1 MLEYDKLDLEN
12 VIFKIRERDDFA
24 FAELVR
30 RYTPMMNKLISSFFS
45 DKISY
50 DEAFSEACVALH
62 KASLTYKL
70 EIVGVTFGLYAR
82 ICVKRRLSDL
92 YSSSDSLD
100 IAEDLDVDKLSIGSN
115 VESMLLLKERV
126 QSFILCAREILS
138 DYEYRVFMLYIQG
151 YDTDYMCKA
160 LSRDKKSVENAKAR
174 MLKILRAE
182 SKRFADIK

>member
-1 MLEYDKLDLEN
+1 MQEYAELDVEN
-12 VIFKIRERDDFA
+12 LIIKVRERDDLA
-24 FAELVR
+24 FAALVK
-30 RYTPMMNKLISSFFS
+30 RYTPMINKLISWFSS
-45 DKISY
+45 DKITY

-92 YSSSDSLD
+92 YSAANSLD
-100 IAEDLDVDKLSIGSN
+100 IAEDFDVEKLSVGSN

-126 QSFILCAREILS
+126 QSFISCAREILS

-151 YDTDYMCKA
+151 YDTDSMCEA

-174 MLKILRAE
+174 MLKVLRAQ
-182 SKRFADIK
+182 SDKFADI

>member
-1 MLEYDKLDLEN
+1 MLEYDNLEVEN
-12 VIFKIRERDDFA
+12 LIIKVRERDDFA

-30 RYTPMMNKLISSFFS
+30 RYTPMVNKLISGFS
-45 DKISY
+45 SDTVSY

-92 YSSSDSLD
+92 YSAKDSLTTD
-100 IAEDLDVDKLSIGSN
+100 EEFDVDKISVGSN

-126 QSFILCAREILS
+126 QSFISCAREILS
-138 DYEYRVFMLYIQG
+138 DYEYRVFILYIQG
-151 YDTDYMCKA
+151 YDTDSMCEL

-174 MLKILRAE
+174 MLKTLRSE
-182 SKRFADIK
+182 SKKFADI

>member
-1 MLEYDKLDLEN
+1 MLEYDKLDVEN
-12 VIFKIRERDDFA
+12 LILKVRLRDDFA

-30 RYTPMMNKLISSFFS
+30 RYTPMLNKLIAGFSS
-45 DKISY
+45 DTVSY

-92 YSSSDSLD
+92 YSAAESLD
-100 IAEDLDVDKLSIGSN
+100 IAEDFDVENLSVGSN

-126 QSFILCAREILS
+126 QSFISCAREILS

-151 YDTDYMCKA
+151 YDTDSMCEA

-174 MLKILRAE
+174 MLKALRSE
-182 SKRFADIK
+182 SQRFADI

>member
-1 MLEYDKLDLEN
+1 MQEYAKLDLEN
-12 VIFKIRERDDFA
+12 LILKVRERNDFA
-24 FAELVR
+24 FAELLK
-30 RYTPMMNKLISSFFS
+30 RYTPMINKLISGFSS

-50 DEAFSEACVALH
+50 DEAFSEASVALH

-70 EIVGVTFGLYAR
+70 ENVGVTFGLYAR

-92 YSSSDSLD
+92 YSASEPFDL
-100 IAEDLDVDKLSIGSN
+100 AENYDVERLSVASN

-126 QSFILCAREILS
+126 QSFISCAREILS

-151 YDTDYMCKA
+151 YDTDSMCEA

-174 MLKILRAE
+174 MLKTLRAQ
-182 SKRFADIK
+182 SQRFADI

>member
-1 MLEYDKLDLEN
+1 MLEYDKLDVEN
-12 VIFKIRERDDFA
+12 LIIKVRERDDFA
-24 FAELVR
+24 FAELVK
-30 RYTPMMNKLISSFFS
+30 RYTPMINKLITGFSSDS
-45 DKISY
+45 VTY

-92 YSSSDSLD
+92 YSTSESLN
-100 IAEDLDVDKLSIGSN
+100 IADDFDVENISVGSN

-126 QSFILCAREILS
+126 QSFITCAREILS

-151 YDTDYMCKA
+151 YDTDSMCKV

-174 MLKILRAE
+174 MLKTLRSE
-182 SKRFADIK
+182 SQRFADI

>member
-1 MLEYDKLDLEN
+1 MQEYAKLDLEN
-12 VIFKIRERDDFA
+12 LILKVRERNDFA
-24 FAELVR
+24 FAELLK
-30 RYTPMMNKLISSFFS
+30 RYTPMINKLISGFSS

-50 DEAFSEACVALH
+50 DEAFSEASVALH

-70 EIVGVTFGLYAR
+70 ELVGVTFGLYAR

-92 YSSSDSLD
+92 YYASNSPE
-100 IAEDLDVDKLSIGSN
+100 IEEDFDVEKLSVGSN

-126 QSFILCAREILS
+126 QSFISCAREILS

-151 YDTDYMCKA
+151 YDTDSMCKA

-174 MLKILRAE
+174 MLKTLRAQ
-182 SKRFADIK
+182 SKRFADI

>member
-1 MLEYDKLDLEN
+1 MLEYGKLDVEKLIIK
-12 VIFKIRERDDFA
+12 VRERDDFA
-24 FAELVR
+24 FAELVK
-30 RYTPMMNKLISSFFS
+30 RYTPMVNKLISGFS
-45 DKISY
+45 SDLVTY

-70 EIVGVTFGLYAR
+70 ESVGVTFGLYAR

-92 YSSSDSLD
+92 FSTTDSLN
-100 IAEDLDVDKLSIGSN
+100 IADDFDVENISVGSN

-126 QSFILCAREILS
+126 QSFIASAREILS

-151 YDTDYMCKA
+151 YDTDAMCEA

-174 MLKILRAE
+174 MLKALRRE
-182 SKRFADIK
+182 SQRFADI

>member
-1 MLEYDKLDLEN
+1 MQEYAELDVEN
-12 VIFKIRERDDFA
+12 LIIKVRERDDHA
-24 FAELVR
+24 FAALVK
-30 RYTPMMNKLISSFFS
+30 RYTPMMNKLISGFS
-45 DKISY
+45 SEKITY

-70 EIVGVTFGLYAR
+70 EFVGVTFGLYAR

-92 YSSSDSLD
+92 YSAASSLD
-100 IAEDLDVDKLSIGSN
+100 IAEDFDVEKLSVGSN

-126 QSFILCAREILS
+126 QSFISCAREILS

-151 YDTDYMCKA
+151 YDTDSMCEA

-174 MLKILRAE
+174 MLKVLRAQ
-182 SKRFADIK
+182 SDKFADI